1 MPCVMVASTLAA
13 GPGGSA
19 RPSPE
24 TYLDAS
30 LTASA
35 RATNPAAANAQQA
48 MLRFAQCM
56 RSHGVVNFPDPQAG
70 GALELAQKVAHAN
83 TPRFKAAQH
92 ACQKLV
98 PGAPIPTAHPGA
110 NATP

>member
-1 MPCVMVASTLAA
+1 MVASTLAA

-35 RATNPAAANAQQA
+35 RATNPATANAQQA

-98 PGAPIPTAHPGA
+98 PGAPIPTAHPSA